1 MGLTNQQKLYGLPDY
16 YLLLSIGDN
25 EIFGLIDENN
35 CAKINTNDL
44 ANIGF
49 YLKKVNFDKLYSEG
63 LNIIKEENLI

>member
-35 CAKINTNDL
+35 CEKININDL
-44 ANIGF
+44 VNIGF